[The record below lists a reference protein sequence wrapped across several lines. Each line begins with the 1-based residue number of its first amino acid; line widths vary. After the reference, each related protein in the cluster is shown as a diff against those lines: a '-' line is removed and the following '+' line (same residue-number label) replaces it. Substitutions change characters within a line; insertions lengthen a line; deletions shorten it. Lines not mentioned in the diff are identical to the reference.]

1 MNAVTTSIETAQI
14 PIAVRSLAP
23 ASSGTVMKTSG
34 TTTRAS
40 VISPTAWMRPS
51 VWNRPSP

>member
-1 MNAVTTSIETAQI
+1 MNPVTTIIEMAQM

-34 TTTRAS
+34 TTTRAR
-40 VISPTAWMRPS
+40 VIMPTEWMRPRLWKS
-51 VWNRPSP
+51 PSP